1 MHSFTKKFVHSL
13 SKPIPLR
20 HKFSQARPHFSLI
33 VTVFFLSEQVQ
44 YERLASVLPQK
55 PWQIQNFNQVTT
67 PKTTYHD
74 HRLRNTIP
82 QRPPVSLCLSNTAS
96 LYICLSSDFRL
107 VMWSRLQQ
115 LHVSCSS
122 HSARVK
128 TAFSLSALREGPQ
141 ALQPQ
146 TGETPSRDRPC
157 RSWTDG
163 MTNVRFCLCAHFGM
177 KGTIHLE
184 RKLPWKALTAI
195 RTVITFPRM
204 KPKWRN

>member
-1 MHSFTKKFVHSL
+1 MHSFTKKFMHSCSL

-20 HKFSQARPHFSLI
+20 HKFSQACPHFSLI
-33 VTVFFLSEQVQ
+33 VTVFFLSEHEYSQ

-55 PWQIQNFNQVTT
+55 PWQIQNFMT

-107 VMWSRLQQ
+107 VMWSQLQQ
-115 LHVSCSS
+115 LHISCSS

-128 TAFSLSALREGPQ
+128 TAFSLSDLRGGPQ
-141 ALQPQ
+141 ALQ
-146 TGETPSRDRPC
+146 TPHGWDA
-157 RSWTDG
+157 
-163 MTNVRFCLCAHFGM
+163 F
-177 KGTIHLE
+177 KGPSLSFMNWWNE
-184 RKLPWKALTAI
+184 
-195 RTVITFPRM
+195 
-204 KPKWRN
+204 